1 MSLFKK
7 RSDTLR
13 KYLSFALILH
23 VIVGFSFLIPY
34 MIKQYKER
42 LAREQAKLARLEK
55 KDKEEDEAEKLKQKL
70 AKEILIEKAQ
80 ENIKELL
87 LEHMDELEFEELWDE
102 VMEDMQE
109 DLQAMLDDL
118 QEMDLEADPEALKE
132 MMAEF
137 NKELL
142 DKFEQELAK
151 KSKEMIAAELLK
163 QIEMKIPAFVKKIE
177 QDLKKSEN
185 QIEQEVKKLAKKSKA
200 LEEKRINRAVA
211 KLDTAKKSIATAKKL
226 NEEVK
231 KAVKDHLNQEKS
243 QAQKKAEATKS
254 LDKALTNL
262 KKAEG
267 ELKTAREEAKK
278 PATQQEN
285 AKQAQ
290 QKAKQTQA
298 QANKAQ
304 TEADKAQNKTQ
315 ANKAQDQANKV
326 QTQADKAK
334 AQADKQSADAKA
346 TAVKADK
353 AVNAVKKTIA
363 DTAREISKAN
373 PNAGTKDYKKSI
385 LELKRDSTDL
395 AKKTSALK
403 TSDNNG
409 VQKPIDNAAKKIADA
424 IAKLSKDLTTSK
436 AALSASKSNSQK
448 PTLSDAQK
456 KRSVSELSAA
466 ANKVRQVKKQ
476 LKSAHDDLTFAAN
489 VAKHIGDKKLS
500 EDISASK
507 KDLQT
512 IANDAVKTA
521 NNIFASNHKKKQ
533 ALQSKGQAEKSTL
546 EKAST
551 EELSNAD
558 KTANKTD
565 AALAEL
571 DRSINTQKKG
581 MIETKKTFNQKVD
594 DAIKKSLEKGS
605 LAQKSTSE
613 FIEKSMTKNFAAQL
627 RNETENAAREGLKK
641 QGYKPDEAFVKKMG
655 DKAFEA
661 MVKQGANLKKSAFS
675 KLTGKAADAL
685 GANKGG
691 TKSEAKSKSKT
702 GGKAGGESGA
712 SNKSGGASSKSGI
725 EKKVSDS
732 LAKIAKTKL
741 NQSMNTNKGMLKMA
755 TPGGKSAKALAS
767 VKRAQGKLGRQ
778 MSSKGG
784 EKTLIDLSRSL
795 SSIGATKLS
804 KAKRV
809 RLYRGSDVSMKKY
822 KDTMLK
828 MKDRGKDELV
838 ISAPPLDSKTSEAL
852 YKLSQNRI
860 ANILVE
866 DLEEDEDKD
875 KKEDKDN
882 GEERT
887 LYKSPYKTLNYG
899 GAVLAQKAPTVDGD
913 LSEWK
918 DIEPFKLTGVHK
930 KSEWGKKTIPE
941 TWKRNKYLMVQWNA
955 KGLYFAYR
963 MASPSDTFWAA
974 KGQFWSNDCLEIFV
988 DFGNKRSNKRTF
1000 DTQQFFFWPLGSLH
1014 GRKVKGGDWFGGEA
1028 TTKGTKLKFKLGGT
1042 GPQALM
1048 GVKRIAKPRG
1058 YSVEIFLPVEFFKK
1072 SELRPGGI
1080 IAFNYSTHNG
1090 EKLHYRWTSNL
1101 GKNISQSPSLWGDLL
1116 LLGTDAEI
1124 AFIKPGT
1131 KKSLKTILPGEP
1143 LGIQVTDMDMNLNQ
1157 KKPDKIKISVS
1168 SENGDMLEAF
1178 LEETGENTGIFA
1190 GSIDTDLMLLQGD
1203 ERFKDAKLQIRGRE
1217 TIRVQYLDQARQYGE
1232 RNFQIESKL
1241 AVGLAIL
1248 QLSAQ

>member
-13 KYLSFALILH
+13 KYLTFALILH

-70 AKEILIEKAQ
+70 TKEILIEKAQ
-80 ENIKELL
+80 ENIKEML
-87 LEHMDELEFEELWDE
+87 LEHMDEIEFEELWDE
-102 VMEDMQE
+102 IMEDMQE

-177 QDLKKSEN
+177 QDLKNSES

-200 LEEKRINRAVA
+200 LEEKRINRAVE
-211 KLDTAKKSIATAKKL
+211 KLDNAKKSIATAKKL
-226 NEEVK
+226 NEQVK

-262 KKAEG
+262 KKAES
-267 ELKTAREEAKK
+267 ELKTATDEAKK
-278 PATQQEN
+278 AATQQKN

-290 QKAKQTQA
+290 QKAKQAQA

-304 TEADKAQNKTQ
+304 TEADKAKNKTQ

-326 QTQADKAK
+326 QTQANKAK
-334 AQADKQSADAKA
+334 AQADKQSAEAKA
-346 TAVKADK
+346 TAEKADK

-363 DTAREISKAN
+363 DTVREISKAD
-373 PNAGTKDYKKSI
+373 PNAGSKDYKKSI
-385 LELKRDSTDL
+385 LELKRDSTAL
-395 AKKTSALK
+395 AKKTSNLK

-409 VQKPIDNAAKKIADA
+409 VQKPIDNAAKKIAAA

-448 PTLSDAQK
+448 PALTDAQK
-456 KRSVSELSAA
+456 KKSVSELSAA
-466 ANKVRQVKKQ
+466 ANKVRHVKKQ

-500 EDISASK
+500 EDISSRK
-507 KDLQT
+507 KDLQA

-521 NNIFASNHKKKQ
+521 NTIFASNHKKKQ
-533 ALQSKGQAEKSTL
+533 ALQSKEQAEKSTL

-565 AALAEL
+565 AALAALE
-571 DRSINTQKKG
+571 RSINTQKKG

-613 FIEKSMTKNFAAQL
+613 FIEKSITKNFAAQL
-627 RNETENAAREGLKK
+627 RNETENAAREGLKT

-655 DKAFEA
+655 EKAFEA
-661 MVKQGANLKKSAFS
+661 MVKQGAKLKKSAFS

-691 TKSEAKSKSKT
+691 SKSQAKSKS
-702 GGKAGGESGA
+702 GGKSGGESGA
-712 SNKSGGASSKSGI
+712 NNKSGASKQSGI
-725 EKKVSDS
+725 DKKVSDS
-732 LAKIAKTKL
+732 LAKIAKAKL
-741 NQSMNTNKGMLKMA
+741 NQSMNKNKGMLKMA

-809 RLYRGSDVSMKKY
+809 RLYRGSDLSMKKY
-822 KDTMLK
+822 KETMLK
-828 MKDRGKDELV
+828 IKDRGKDELV

-852 YKLSQNRI
+852 SKLSQNRI
-860 ANILVE
+860 AHILVE
-866 DLEEDEDKD
+866 DLDDKEED
-875 KKEDKDN
+875 KEEDN

-899 GAVLAQKAPTVDGD
+899 GAVLAQKAPEIDGD

-963 MASPSDTFWAA
+963 MASPSDTVWAA

-988 DFGNKRSNKRTF
+988 DFGNKRSDNRTS

-1014 GRKVKGGDWFGGEA
+1014 GRKVKSGDWFGGEA

-1058 YSVEIFLPVEFFKK
+1058 YSVEVFLPVEFFKK

-1101 GKNISQSPSLWGDLL
+1101 GKNISQAPSLWGDLL

-1131 KKSLKTILPGEP
+1131 NKPLKTILPGEP

-1157 KKPDKIKISVS
+1157 KKKDKIKISVS

-1178 LEETGENTGIFA
+1178 LEETGNNTGIFA

-1203 ERFKDAKLQIRGRE
+1203 ERFKDAKLQTRGRE
-1217 TIRVQYLDQARQYGE
+1217 TILVQYLDQARQYGE
-1232 RNFQIESKL
+1232 RNYQIEAKL
-1241 AVGLAIL
+1241 SVGLAIL
-1248 QLSAQ
+1248 QLSSQ